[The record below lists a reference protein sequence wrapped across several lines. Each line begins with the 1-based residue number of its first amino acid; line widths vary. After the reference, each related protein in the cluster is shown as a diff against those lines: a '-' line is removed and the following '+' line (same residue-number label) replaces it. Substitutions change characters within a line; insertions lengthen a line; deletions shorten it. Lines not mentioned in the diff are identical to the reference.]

1 MAPSPR
7 TVRDFTNGD
16 SALFVIDGRRSNRCA
31 ENASLQSDGNSAMS
45 DV

>member
-16 SALFVIDGRRSNRCA
+16 SALVVIDGRRSNRCA
-31 ENASLQSDGNSAMS
+31 ENASLQERREFG